1 MNQFDL
7 GYDSYSLSSND
18 SLPLQQNLKHNLQV
32 IEIKY
37 VSYTVNNM
45 CVFSACSNTRRTSNF
60 SYIIE
65 KRFQKFWCVII

>member
-32 IEIKY
+32 IETKY
-37 VSYTVNNM
+37 TSYTVNKNNI
-45 CVFSACSNTRRTSNF
+45 CIFFPACSNTRGTSNF
-60 SYIIE
+60 SYVIE
-65 KRFQKFWCVII
+65 ERF

>member
-32 IEIKY
+32 VEIKCAN
-37 VSYTVNNM
+37 YTVNNM
-45 CVFSACSNTRRTSNF
+45 CVFFPACSNTRRTSNF
-60 SYIIE
+60 SYVVE
-65 KRFQKFWCVII
+65 KRF